1 MAKKAPPKTKSK
13 PKKKPKA
20 TEVEVIKLTPKQ
32 EKFCQLYTTDREFFG
47 NGTQSYIEAYDV
59 NMSRP
64 GAYKSAQASASRL
77 LSNVI
82 ILERIDELMEITLN
96 DAHVDKQ
103 MGFWITQ
110 KASPQASVSAI
121 KEYNQ
126 LKGRIVKKIEGKF
139 EGDMNVALVEF
150 VGDDDDDVEKE
161 NSDT

>member
-1 MAKKAPPKTKSK
+1 MAKKPPTKTKKSK
-13 PKKKPKA
+13 SSAKVK
-20 TEVEVIKLTPKQ
+20 VMRLTPRQ
-32 EKFCQLYTTDREFFG
+32 EKFCQLYASDREFFG

-59 NMSRP
+59 NLSRP
-64 GAYKSAQASASRL
+64 GAYKSAQAAASRL

-82 ILERIDELMEITLN
+82 ILERIDELMEVVLN

-139 EGDMNVALVEF
+139 EGDMNISLVEF

-161 NSDT
+161 DKDT